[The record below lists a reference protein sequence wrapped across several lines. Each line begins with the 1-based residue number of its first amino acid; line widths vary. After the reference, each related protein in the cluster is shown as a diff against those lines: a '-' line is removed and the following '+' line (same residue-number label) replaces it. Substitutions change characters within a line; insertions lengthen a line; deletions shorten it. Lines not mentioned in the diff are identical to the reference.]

1 MSARR
6 ARSSVSEAS
15 YSGSDELAFLTIRE
29 AARLLRARK
38 VSSVELTQAA
48 LARAERLDPKLHAFI
63 TLTAEVAME
72 QALAADRELRRPSR
86 GSGRP
91 GLLHGIPVTIK
102 DNYWTKDVRTTAG
115 SPILGEFVPSRDAKV
130 VERLRDAGAVFLG
143 KTNMNEFAYGIHGL
157 NPHFGDVRNPWD
169 LERTT
174 GGSSSGSAACVA
186 AGIGFASVGTDTG
199 GSLRIPASFCG
210 IVGFKPTHGRVNV
223 SGIIPLAR
231 TLDHAGPLARTVDDA
246 EILFRVMRDDKPRAV
261 SAATRRGILRKLRI
275 GWPKNYFF
283 ARVDAEVEAA
293 IAAVVKKMEALGA
306 RVVDVEIPGVAEW
319 AEPSTTI
326 ALAEASGYHAGEG
339 YFPARAAQYSEDV
352 RKRLEMGK
360 LVAAAD
366 YLVARDRARWS
377 AIVELETVFEDE
389 EVDVI
394 VAPATPLVAPR
405 VGELDVNVGGETGPL
420 RTAVVDANRPAN
432 FTGSPAIAVP
442 CGFSGD
448 GMPIGM
454 QLIGRR
460 GGDDALL
467 AIAREIEGA
476 MEWSARRP
484 EI

>member
-1 MSARR
+1 
-6 ARSSVSEAS
+6 
-15 YSGSDELAFLTIRE
+15 
-29 AARLLRARK
+29 
-38 VSSVELTQAA
+38 
-48 LARAERLDPKLHAFI
+48 
-63 TLTAEVAME
+63 
-72 QALAADRELRRPSR
+72 
-86 GSGRP
+86 
-91 GLLHGIPVTIK
+91 
-102 DNYWTKDVRTTAG
+102 
-115 SPILGEFVPSRDAKV
+115 
-130 VERLRDAGAVFLG
+130 
-143 KTNMNEFAYGIHGL
+143 
-157 NPHFGDVRNPWD
+157 

-223 SGIIPLAR
+223 SGIVPLAR

-246 EILFRVMRDDKPRAV
+246 EILLGVMRDDKPRAV

-283 ARVDAEVEAA
+283 ARVDAVVEAA
-293 IAAVVKKMEALGA
+293 IAAAMKQMEALGA
-306 RVVDVEIPGVAEW
+306 HVVDVEIPGVAEW

-339 YFPARAAQYSEDV
+339 YFPARAGEYSEDV
-352 RKRLEMGK
+352 RKRLEMGMG
-360 LVAAAD
+360 VAAAD

-377 AIVELETVFEDE
+377 AIVELETVFDDE

-405 VGELDVNVGGETGPL
+405 VGELDVNVGGAMVPL

-432 FTGSPAIAVP
+432 FTGSPAIALP
-442 CGFSGD
+442 CGFSGE

-460 GGDDALL
+460 GGDGALL

-484 EI
+484 KI

>member
-6 ARSSVSEAS
+6 ARSELSAAS
-15 YSGSDELAFLTIRE
+15 YAGSDELAFLTIRE

-38 VSSVELTQAA
+38 VSSVELTRAA
-48 LARAERLDPKLHAFI
+48 LVRAERLDPKLHAFI
-63 TLTAEVAME
+63 TLTAELAME

-86 GSGRP
+86 GSGRL
-91 GLLHGIPVTIK
+91 GLLHGIPVTMK

-115 SPILGEFVPSRDAKV
+115 SRILGEFVPSRDAKV
-130 VERLRDAGAVFLG
+130 VARLREAGAVFLG

-157 NPHFGDVRNPWD
+157 NPHYGHVQNPWNV
-169 LERTT
+169 ERTT

-186 AGIGFASVGTDTG
+186 AGSGFASVGTDTG

-210 IVGFKPTHGRVNV
+210 IVGYKPTHGRVNV
-223 SGIIPLAR
+223 GGIVPLAR
-231 TLDHAGPLARTVDDA
+231 SLDHAGPVARTVDDA
-246 EILFRVMRDDKPRAV
+246 EILFGVMRDDATG
-261 SAATRRGILRKLRI
+261 AARTAKRRGTLRKLRI

-283 ARVDAEVEAA
+283 ARVDTEVEAA
-293 IAAVVKKMEALGA
+293 IATAVKKMEALGA
-306 RVVDVEIPGVAEW
+306 STVEVGIPDVEEW
-319 AEPSTTI
+319 TEPSTTI

-339 YFPARAAQYSEDV
+339 YFPARAAEYSEDV
-352 RKRLEMGK
+352 RKRLEMGMG
-360 LVAAAD
+360 VAAVD

-377 AIVELETVFEDE
+377 AIVALETVFDDE
-389 EVDVI
+389 KVDLI
-394 VAPATPLVAPR
+394 VAPATPMVAPR
-405 VGELDVNVGGETGPL
+405 VGELDVKVGGEMVAL

-467 AIAREIEGA
+467 AIAREFEGVA
-476 MEWSARRP
+476 ERSARRP
-484 EI
+484 GI

>member
-1 MSARR
+1 
-6 ARSSVSEAS
+6 VSEAS

-29 AARLLRARK
+29 AARMLRARK
-38 VSSVELTQAA
+38 VSSVELTRAA
-48 LARAERLDPKLHAFI
+48 LARAERLDPKLRAFI
-63 TLTAEVAME
+63 TVTAEVAME

-115 SPILGEFVPSRDAKV
+115 SRILGEFVPSRDAKV

-223 SGIIPLAR
+223 SGIVPLAR

-246 EILFRVMRDDKPRAV
+246 EILFGVMRDDKPRAV

-283 ARVDAEVEAA
+283 ARVDGEVEAA
-293 IAAVVKKMEALGA
+293 IAAAVKKMEALEA
-306 RVVDVEIPGVAEW
+306 RVVEVEIPGVAEW

-326 ALAEASGYHAGEG
+326 ALVEASGYHAGEG
-339 YFPARAAQYSEDV
+339 YFPARAGEYSEDV
-352 RKRLEMGK
+352 RKRLEMGMG
-360 LVAAAD
+360 VAAAD

-377 AIVELETVFEDE
+377 AIVELETVFDDE

-405 VGELDVNVGGETGPL
+405 VGELDVNVGGAMVPL

-432 FTGSPAIAVP
+432 FTGSPAIALP
-442 CGFSGD
+442 CGFSGE

-460 GGDDALL
+460 GGDGALFG
-467 AIAREIEGA
+467 IAQEMEGA
-476 MEWSARRP
+476 MDWGARRP
-484 EI
+484 KI

>member
-1 MSARR
+1 
-6 ARSSVSEAS
+6 
-15 YSGSDELAFLTIRE
+15 
-29 AARLLRARK
+29 
-38 VSSVELTQAA
+38 VSSLELTRAA
-48 LARAERLDPKLHAFI
+48 LARAERLDPKLRAFI

-115 SPILGEFVPSRDAKV
+115 SRILGEFVPSRDAKV

-246 EILFRVMRDDKPRAV
+246 EILFGVMRDDKPRAV

-283 ARVDAEVEAA
+283 ARVDGEVEAA
-293 IAAVVKKMEALGA
+293 IAAAMKQMEALEA
-306 RVVDVEIPGVAEW
+306 RVVEVEIPGVAEW

-326 ALAEASGYHAGEG
+326 ALVEASGYHAGEG
-339 YFPARAAQYSEDV
+339 YFPARAGEYSEDV
-352 RKRLEMGK
+352 RKRLEMGMG
-360 LVAAAD
+360 VAAAD

-377 AIVELETVFEDE
+377 AIVELETVFDDE

-405 VGELDVNVGGETGPL
+405 VGELDVNVGGAMVPL

-432 FTGSPAIAVP
+432 FTGSPAIALP
-442 CGFSGD
+442 CGFSGE

-454 QLIGRR
+454 QLIRRR

-467 AIAREIEGA
+467 GIAREFEAA

-484 EI
+484 KI